1 MLNPKTNIPQ
11 IGKRFGRQA
20 HAIDKSVPAN
30 NHLDVFG
37 FKLFPLIG
45 SKRIID
51 ENKVNQDITP
61 P

>member
-11 IGKRFGRQA
+11 IGKIFGR
-20 HAIDKSVPAN
+20 HEEAIAKSVPAN
-30 NHLDVFG
+30 NHLDVSG
-37 FKLFPLIG
+37 FKLFPLAG

-51 ENKVNQDITP
+51 ENKHSQAITP

>member
-11 IGKRFGRQA
+11 IGKIFGRHE
-20 HAIDKSVPAN
+20 HAIAKSVPAN

-37 FKLFPLIG
+37 LKLLPLVG

-51 ENKVNQDITP
+51 ENKLSQDITP